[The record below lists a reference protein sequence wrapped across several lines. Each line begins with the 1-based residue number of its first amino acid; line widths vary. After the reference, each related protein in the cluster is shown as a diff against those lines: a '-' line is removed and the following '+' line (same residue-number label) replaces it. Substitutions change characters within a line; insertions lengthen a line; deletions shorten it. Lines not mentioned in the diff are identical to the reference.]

1 MRKLLFLS
9 AASAASLM
17 VAQPALAEPWVRSF
31 VVESYEPA
39 FYYGGTATADG
50 PGSDCPQGNVPDLFI
65 NTDYVVPPGAP
76 PGTRPKKSI
85 SQRGFDP
92 RINTY
97 ANPFAAIDEGMQEVT
112 GTIGVGF
119 DLDNNPKTGFTSPEG
134 VMGIDNNL
142 YKSVGCTMSWRGLPG
157 RPQLAEI
164 SNGQMRSGLYT
175 FVIRVSGNQSPEND
189 SDAVVELGYAP
200 DPIQV
205 SGTNGV
211 LAGASYRIAKNER
224 YSRLPVTIRNGVIET
239 KGAQDIRMPDHAYC
253 EAERGENYLRKGRL
267 RLEMSP
273 KDGTLKGLIGGYR
286 DWVYLYVKDSYQ
298 APCNAPSTRET
309 LQFQNQIGLYYSLQR
324 NADGMPDPE
333 TGRNMGIST
342 AYRIT
347 AQHAH
352 VVDTPEPVLV
362 SDPSPPDI
370 ERRVQQARVLQ
381 KLTTDAILTKRLA
394 AIPANAR

>member
-1 MRKLLFLS
+1 MRKLLFLT
-9 AASAASLM
+9 AASAASLLA
-17 VAQPALAEPWVRSF
+17 AQPVLAEPWVRSF

-65 NTDYVVPPGAP
+65 NTDYVLPPGAP
-76 PGTRPKKSI
+76 QGAKPKKSI
-85 SQRGFDP
+85 AQRGFDG

-97 ANPFAAIDEGMQEVT
+97 ANPFAAADEGMHEVT

-119 DLDNNPKTGFTSPEG
+119 DLDGDPKTGFTSPEG
-134 VMGIDNNL
+134 VMGIDNQL
-142 YKSVGCTMSWRGLPG
+142 YRTVGCTMSWRGLPG
-157 RPQLAEI
+157 RPQIAEI
-164 SNGQMRSGLYT
+164 SNGQMRAGLYT
-175 FVIRVSGNQSPEND
+175 FVMRISGSQSPEND
-189 SDAVVELGYAP
+189 NQAVLELGYAP

-211 LAGASYRIAKNER
+211 LAGASYRIAKDAR
-224 YSRLPVTIRNGVIET
+224 YSRLDVTVRNGVIET
-239 KGAQDIRMPDHAYC
+239 KGPADIRMPDHAYC
-253 EAERGENYLRKGRL
+253 EAERGENRLHNGRV

-273 KDGTLKGLIGGYR
+273 NGGPLKGLIGGYR

-298 APCNAPSTRET
+298 APCNAPVTREV

-324 NADGMPDPE
+324 NADGVPDPK
-333 TGRNMGIST
+333 TGRNTAIST
-342 AYRIT
+342 AYRLT

-352 VVDTPEPVLV
+352 VVDTAEPVLV
-362 SDPSPPDI
+362 SDPSPPEI
-370 ERRVQQARVLQ
+370 AEKVARARQLQ